1 MNKNSLQKP
10 VYQTRFETKSSE
22 NATELISQAH
32 HPVKIRPLSGVDFDM
47 HVQAVDIA
55 GLSLANSF
63 SRSGLRMDFE
73 NPYDGYC
80 LTICTNGKY
89 VFELRERQSL
99 EIDCN
104 RSAMVDLN
112 RLKHESI
119 SAESAWR
126 RIAIPTHDMHARLT
140 ELTGAKTNGRVI
152 FSPFVE
158 RKSEILKVLVALS
171 DSIFEGVC
179 GDAPL
184 LRAPAA
190 LVSVSDAMLNL
201 MLGALPHDHSLLLRG
216 RVAAPSPRQV
226 VRAIDF
232 IHANARLPIQ
242 LKDIAEAAGV
252 SPRSLQLSF
261 AKFRG
266 MSPMAYLRTVR
277 MQGAKAEMLSCAP
290 GTKVATVAYG
300 WGFAHMG
307 IFAGQF
313 REMFGETP
321 SAVLRRGQ

>member
-1 MNKNSLQKP
+1 
-10 VYQTRFETKSSE
+10 
-22 NATELISQAH
+22 
-32 HPVKIRPLSGVDFDM
+32 
-47 HVQAVDIA
+47 
-55 GLSLANSF
+55 
-63 SRSGLRMDFE
+63 
-73 NPYDGYC
+73 
-80 LTICTNGKY
+80 
-89 VFELRERQSL
+89 
-99 EIDCN
+99 
-104 RSAMVDLN
+104 
-112 RLKHESI
+112 
-119 SAESAWR
+119 
-126 RIAIPTHDMHARLT
+126 
-140 ELTGAKTNGRVI
+140 
-152 FSPFVE
+152 
-158 RKSEILKVLVALS
+158 
-171 DSIFEGVC
+171 
-179 GDAPL
+179 
-184 LRAPAA
+184 
-190 LVSVSDAMLNL
+190 MLNL

-277 MQGAKAEMLSCAP
+277 MQGAKAEMLSSAP

-321 SAVLRRGQ
+321 SAMLRRAQ